1 MDPTFGDGKH
11 ELNRKLYDA
20 LLKEDKDKVIELC
33 QNIPEGP
40 LHVLTIHDDTV
51 LHMATYSKQDDLVC
65 KLLGMLSEHNSDK
78 LMHQNKLGNTILHEA
93 AISEDSVPA
102 AKIMLHIAP
111 KLLSVRNNDGETA
124 LFRAASY
131 GRKTMFEFL
140 DSEVN
145 KRAKLSESDLL
156 TFHRRNDK
164 TTILHVSIICMHFGI
179 STEDTTTKTGEE
191 YPCGKLFEQKKRK
204 YRSAVPLAEFLT
216 GKDTSWE
223 ATESTK
229 GESNPT
235 THMHE
240 SSSTVLQHQDHVGSR
255 EKSATGDEIGTE
267 DTLRSGN
274 PPKSPEMN
282 KNVGTPLMLAT
293 RHGCT
298 NNVEAILRNY
308 PHPQAVEYIDG
319 EGRNI

>member
-1 MDPTFGDGKH
+1 MAPTVGDGKH
-11 ELNRKLYDA
+11 ELNRKPYDA

-33 QNIPEGP
+33 QNIPEGR

-51 LHMATYSKQDDLVC
+51 LHMATYSKQEDLVC
-65 KLLGMLSEHNSDK
+65 NLLDKLSEHHSDK
-78 LMHQNKLGNTILHEA
+78 LMHQNKLGNTVLHEA

-111 KLLSVRNNDGETA
+111 KLLSVRNNDGET
-124 LFRAASY
+124 
-131 GRKTMFEFL
+131 E
-140 DSEVN
+140 
-145 KRAKLSESDLL
+145 LSESDRRA
-156 TFHRRNDK
+156 FHRRNDK
-164 TTILHVSIICMHFGI
+164 TTILHVSIIYMHFG
-179 STEDTTTKTGEE
+179 EYPRLKCMHLFQALE

-282 KNVGTPLMLAT
+282 KIVGTPLMLAT

-298 NNVEAILRNY
+298 DIVEAILRNY
-308 PHPQAVEYIDG
+308 PHPQAVEYVDG